1 MFNTYITLM
10 CIAFLLSVYTWT
22 KIDRKVIYIAIVLLL
37 GLITEFIVLF
47 IKTQKADHSVLYH
60 VYLPAEYTLFALFF
74 RTKTAKKKIDR
85 FILYSIPCYIF
96 TSIILSALFYHF
108 KGLPSLNFNIGGF
121 LIIIWSV
128 WLLNSFDE
136 FEETSIFMKPA
147 LWLCMGLIVFYAGTF
162 IFTGYYTYLKKTDE
176 LLATKLNGYINNGLN
191 IFLYFTMSISFIC
204 SVRIKKY

>member
-10 CIAFLLSVYTWT
+10 FITFLLSVYTWK
-22 KIDRKVIYIAIVLLL
+22 KIDSKVIYIAIVLLL
-37 GLITEFIVLF
+37 GLITEFIVL
-47 IKTQKADHSVLYH
+47 VLKEQEIAYEFAYH
-60 VYLPAEYTLFALFF
+60 IYIPVEYTLFALFF

-85 FILYSIPCYIF
+85 FILYSIPVYII
-96 TSIILSALFYHF
+96 TSVLLSAFFYHF
-108 KGLPSLNFNIGGF
+108 KGLPSLNFNIEGF

-136 FEETSIFMKPA
+136 FEETSIFMKPT

-162 IFTGYYTYLKKTDE
+162 IFTGYYTYLKKTDK
-176 LLATKLNGYINNGLN
+176 LLATTLNGYINNGLN

-204 SVRIKKY
+204 SQKIKKY

>member
-1 MFNTYITLM
+1 MFYTYITLM
-10 CIAFLLSVYTWT
+10 FIAFLLSVYTWK

-60 VYLPAEYTLFALFF
+60 IYLPVEYTLFALFF

-85 FILYSIPCYIF
+85 FILYSIPCYII
-96 TSIILSALFYHF
+96 TSIILSVFFYHF
-108 KGLPSLNFNIGGF
+108 KGLPSLNFNIEGF

-136 FEETSIFMKPA
+136 FEETSIFMKPE
-147 LWLCMGLIVFYAGTF
+147 LWLCMGLIFFYAGTF

-176 LLATKLNGYINNGLN
+176 ALADTLNGYINNGLN

-204 SVRIKKY
+204 SLKIKKY